1 MFLTYIGDDYQTTEI
16 LYLRTA
22 KRLTSFCD
30 NGGVLNILVVF
41 LLAET
46 NFQQT
51 EATTDT
57 MYLVR
62 IANYICN
69 Q

>member
-46 NFQQT
+46 NF
-51 EATTDT
+51 
-57 MYLVR
+57 
-62 IANYICN
+62 
-69 Q
+69 